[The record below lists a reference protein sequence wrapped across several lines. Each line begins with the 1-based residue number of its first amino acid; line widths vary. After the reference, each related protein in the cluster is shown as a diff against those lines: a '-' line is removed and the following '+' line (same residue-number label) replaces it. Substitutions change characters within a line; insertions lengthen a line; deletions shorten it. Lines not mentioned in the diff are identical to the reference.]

1 MVDQALRHTHNAFA
15 LQDLENHLVYLAL
28 DDRCH
33 IPQDRTVGQTL
44 GYL

>member
-1 MVDQALRHTHNAFA
+1 MVDQALRHTHNALA
-15 LQDLENHLVYLAL
+15 LQPLENHLVYLVL
-28 DDRCH
+28 DDRFH